1 MPLRLGAMLMLTLL
15 LAGCLDSLR
24 FSAGRS
30 SAAPPSDDFFEE
42 RGEAD
47 VQPNPPSV
55 EEGGGE
61 ESPE

>member
-1 MPLRLGAMLMLTLL
+1 MPLRLGAVLLLTLL

-30 SAAPPSDDFFEE
+30 AAPPSDDFFEE

-47 VQPNPPSV
+47 EAPSTPVQ
-55 EEGGGE
+55 EGGGE

>member
-30 SAAPPSDDFFEE
+30 AAPSDDFFEE

-47 VQPNPPSV
+47 EAPNPPAV

-61 ESPE
+61 VSPE

>member
-30 SAAPPSDDFFEE
+30 AAPSDGFFEE

-47 VQPNPPSV
+47 EAPNPP
-55 EEGGGE
+55 EQEGGGE